1 MQDLLTRS
9 RAMVAAETEYNAARK
24 ALHDGIDPEAKP
36 RFVKAQRAYT
46 EAIDAMGQVE
56 DIARELVPAPDAAPR
71 RHVVQTASGRFVDL
85 YDPRPETI
93 VWEDV
98 ALALGAQARF
108 NGHTRRFYSVA
119 EHSVR
124 VSFCVP
130 EEDALWG
137 LIHDA
142 AEAYIGD
149 IVSPVKR
156 LCPELY
162 VVERALL
169 NVICDK
175 LGLPHDMPESMLE
188 ADERMLATEAHQL
201 LTGDIS
207 WCKAEPYPCD
217 LERIW
222 VPMSPADAY
231 GAWKLRLQELTGGRH
246 G

>member
-1 MQDLLTRS
+1 MGRNSVLVRS
-9 RAMVAAETEYNAARK
+9 GV
-24 ALHDGIDPEAKP
+24 L
-36 RFVKAQRAYT
+36 
-46 EAIDAMGQVE
+46 
-56 DIARELVPAPDAAPR
+56 
-71 RHVVQTASGRFVDL
+71 VDL
-85 YDPRPETI
+85 YNPDPETI
-93 VWEDV
+93 RWDDI
-98 ALALGAQARF
+98 AHTLSGACRF

-124 VSFCVP
+124 VSFGVP

-175 LGLPHDMPESMLE
+175 LGLPHDMPASVLE
-188 ADERMLATEAHQL
+188 ADERMLATEARQL

-207 WCKAEPYPCD
+207 WCKAEPYPGD
-217 LERIW
+217 LERPW
-222 VPMSPADAY
+222 VPMAPADAY
-231 GAWKLRLQELTGGRH
+231 GAWKLRLMELTGGRH